1 MTVSR
6 YDATQCS
13 VAINGIPVTR
23 FGAGD
28 MITATKTNNNA
39 TTTTDAMGNGQMAIA
54 NDDLGTI
61 TINVDPASKAYKE
74 ILEMA
79 PKNVSVAIRVVT
91 PFEIVSDP
99 AAVLQKTPEVAAG
112 AGYPTRSCVFECAAY
127 DVSPTS
133 FDYLS

>member
-1 MTVSR
+1 MAVSR

-13 VAINGIPVTR
+13 VAINGVPVTR
-23 FGAGD
+23 FGTGD

-54 NDDLGTI
+54 NDNLGTI
-61 TINVDPASKAYKE
+61 TINVDPASQAYKE

-79 PKNVSVAIRVVT
+79 PKNQSVAIRIVT

-99 AAVLQKTPEVAAG
+99 AAVLQKNPDVSAG

-127 DVSPTS
+127 DVAPTS